1 MSAHDMQLWENG
13 EMDAPP
19 SNWMTATFNDAL
31 WPAADDMF
39 VLGTGPWGGGHNAN
53 FPATAQW
60 MWTSES
66 VGHNDIF
73 CRILIPCGTD
83 VLYSMDF
90 EGMGDVQEA
99 FYGQGVG
106 TAPASAVLA
115 ADAERGTSAKTG
127 RCIGG
132 GDAYSIDTF
141 MCTFEE
147 PCLVTYWQKG
157 NAWQGF
163 AEGFPG
169 PHTWTAVPDDYP
181 GQHISTR
188 KTSTWSY
195 VQYVFPTS
203 RIDSGAPD
211 DGSTGLDVH
220 VHGGG
225 QTGAKPLRF
234 MFEAFSGSSSG
245 AGSLCDNTWFDDIMI
260 TPTLPPVPPT
270 TSPCPDGPIASYSAF
285 KFNLD
290 PADDK
295 TGLRGWDCCI
305 QIAEINLYDGN
316 GAWVPGAVASNPV
329 GLEPLRPGGYCD
341 NDGTA
346 QNPGQNPCG
355 ELPSNGVDGNVDALH
370 GCINCDH
377 KWLDFTRGDLIM
389 TFDGV
394 KNVQSYDWLTAND
407 APNRDPVR
415 GLYYYSPLLI

>member
-1 MSAHDMQLWENG
+1 MQVGRDAGGIGGIMANVAVNGQNYVSGSAWRCFYTATQTEMSAHDMQLWEGG

-53 FPATAQW
+53 FPPTAQW
-60 MWTSES
+60 MRTSES

-73 CRILIPCGTD
+73 CRILVPCGTD
-83 VLYSMDF
+83 VLYAMDF

-106 TAPASAVLA
+106 TPPASAVLA

-127 RCIGG
+127 TCIGG
-132 GDAYSIDTF
+132 GDAYSIETF
-141 MCTFEE
+141 MCTFDE

-195 VQYVFPTS
+195 VQYVFPTA

-225 QTGAKPLRF
+225 ETGAQPLRF

-270 TSPCPDGPIASYSAF
+270 SRSSAWMLRITASGIGAGPGEKLASGTEGSNGQVAPVSAGCGSTATPST
-285 KFNLD
+285 L
-290 PADDK
+290 PEVLLAVS
-295 TGLRGWDCCI
+295 THTV
-305 QIAEINLYDGN
+305 EIVSSSLAPPHPLWALSAGSFSYDARRSRRFSNESALGMS
-316 GAWVPGAVASNPV
+316 VASI
-329 GLEPLRPGGYCD
+329 
-341 NDGTA
+341 A
-346 QNPGQNPCG
+346 
-355 ELPSNGVDGNVDALH
+355 
-370 GCINCDH
+370 
-377 KWLDFTRGDLIM
+377 
-389 TFDGV
+389 
-394 KNVQSYDWLTAND
+394 
-407 APNRDPVR
+407 
-415 GLYYYSPLLI
+415 